1 MSEQKI
7 LKDEKEEH
15 LLFRSRAFAAAIIV
29 FLLLSVIGVRL
40 FYLQVTNHEHLTQLS
55 QENYQ
60 KRIPTPPV
68 RGQIYDRNGIVLADN
83 KIEYVLEVTRDKA
96 KNMDEDIATLQTM
109 IDISQKDINKFKQ
122 QLRLNS
128 RFQPVILRSALTE
141 EEIAIFS
148 VNRFRFPG
156 FAVNIRT
163 ERVYPFGS
171 VASHVIGYVGRIDT
185 RDLERL
191 GKNEYKGSTHV
202 GKTGIERFYE
212 SRLHGKAGFK
222 EVEMDAHSEPQR
234 TLAEESPIS
243 GEDLFL
249 SIDLDLQIKA
259 ENLLQGQRGAIVALD
274 PRNGEVLAMASVPM
288 FDSNLFVN
296 GISYKNYNAL
306 RDNPDRPLFNRAL
319 QGAYPPGS
327 TIKPAAA
334 LVGLNQE
341 VVTPKRTV
349 FGRGFFQIPG
359 TKHRYRC
366 WKKTGHGHISMNRA
380 IYQSC
385 DVYFYDLAYRMG
397 VEKYSAA
404 MSEFGFGS
412 KTGID
417 LPHERSG
424 LMPTPAWKEKR
435 HKTSWYPGDT
445 VNIGIGQ
452 GYWTASPLQLAH
464 STGIIAMR
472 GKRMMPHVL
481 RAVRISRNLP
491 EKLVSPQPLPS
502 VIADQR
508 HWDEVIQGMVNVVH
522 GPMGTARRSGD
533 GAKYRFAGKTGTA
546 QVFGIA
552 QNKTYDAS
560 KIAKRLHDHSLFV
573 AFAPLDNPTIA
584 ISVIVENGGGGSAVA
599 APIARQ
605 LLDAYLLPK
614 PTAEPIQADTQD
626 AGESDNQ
633 SVENQTEDE
642 NGNA

>member
-1 MSEQKI
+1 MSEARI
-7 LKDEKEEH
+7 LKDEKEEYQ
-15 LLFRSRAFAAAIIV
+15 LFRSRAIAAGLIV
-29 FLLLSVIGVRL
+29 LFLLSIIAVRL
-40 FYLQVTNHEHLTQLS
+40 FYLQISNHEHLTQLA

-60 KRIPTPPV
+60 KRIPIPPV

-83 KIEYVLEVTRDKA
+83 KIEYVLEVVR
-96 KNMDEDIATLQTM
+96 DIAKDMDKNIAVLQQL
-109 IDISQKDINKFKQ
+109 IPISTKEVNKFKQ
-122 QLRLNS
+122 QLRVNS

-148 VNRFRFPG
+148 VNQYRFPG

-163 ERVYPFGS
+163 ERVYPLGS

-212 SRLHGKAGFK
+212 DRLHGKAGFK
-222 EVEMDAHSEPQR
+222 KVEMDAHSEPQR

-249 SIDLDLQIKA
+249 SIDLELQIKA
-259 ENLLQGQRGAIVALD
+259 EQLLEGKRGAIVAMD

-306 RDNPDRPLFNRAL
+306 RDDMDRPLFNRAL

-327 TIKPAAA
+327 TIKPVAG
-334 LVGLNQE
+334 LVGLDE
-341 VVTPKRTV
+341 GVVTNKRSV
-349 FGRGFFQIPG
+349 YGKGFFQIPG
-359 TKHRYRC
+359 TRRHYRC
-366 WKKTGHGHISMNRA
+366 WKKTGHGHVSLNRA

-397 VEKYSAA
+397 IDRYSKA
-404 MSEFGFGS
+404 MSKFGFGK

-424 LMPTPAWKEKR
+424 LMPTPEWKLRR
-435 HKTSWYPGDT
+435 HKTNWYPGDT
-445 VNIGIGQ
+445 VNVGIGQ

-464 STGIIAMR
+464 ATATVAMR
-472 GKRMMPHVL
+472 GQRMMPHVL
-481 RAVRISRNLP
+481 RAVRVSRNLP
-491 EKLVSPQPLPS
+491 EKRVSPIALPS
-502 VIADQR
+502 VSARQSQ
-508 HWDEVIQGMVNVVH
+508 WDAVVQGMVNVVH
-522 GPMGTARRSGD
+522 GPMGTARGSGA
-533 GAKYRFAGKTGTA
+533 GAKYRYAGKTGTA

-552 QNKTYDAS
+552 QNKTYNAS
-560 KIAKRLHDHSLFV
+560 KLAKRLHDHSLFV
-573 AFAPLDNPTIA
+573 AFAPLSNPRIA
-584 ISVIVENGGGGSAVA
+584 LSVIVENGGSGSAVA
-599 APIARQ
+599 APLARQ
-605 LLDAYLLPK
+605 LLDSYLLPK
-614 PTAEPIQADTQD
+614 PEKTEEGDAKQKKQALD
-626 AGESDNQ
+626 ESKKKANNN
-633 SVENQTEDE
+633 V
-642 NGNA
+642 

>member
-1 MSEQKI
+1 MSEKKI

-15 LLFRSRAFAAAIIV
+15 LLFRSRAIVAALV
-29 FLLLSVIGVRL
+29 VTLLLSVIGVRL
-40 FYLQVTNHEHLTQLS
+40 FYLQITNHDHLTELS

-96 KNMDEDIATLQTM
+96 KQMDEDIATLQEM
-109 IDISQKDINKFKQ
+109 ISITPKDIKKFKQ

-222 EVEMDAHSEPQR
+222 KVEMDAHSEPQR

-249 SIDLDLQIKA
+249 SIDLELQTKA
-259 ENLLQGQRGAIVALD
+259 ENLLQGQRGAIVAMD
-274 PRNGEVLAMASVPM
+274 PRNGEILAMVSVPM

-327 TIKPAAA
+327 TIKPVAG
-334 LVGLNQE
+334 LVGLNE
-341 VVTPKRTV
+341 DVVTTKRSV

-366 WKKTGHGHISMNRA
+366 WKKTGHGHVSLNKA

-397 VEKYSAA
+397 IEKYSKA
-404 MSEFGFGS
+404 MNQFGFGS

-424 LMPTPAWKEKR
+424 LMPTPEWKQRR

-464 STGIIAMR
+464 ATSIIAMR

-481 RAVRISRNLP
+481 KAVRVSRNLP
-491 EKLVSPQPLPS
+491 EKQVVPQPLPS
-502 VIADQR
+502 VIADKA
-508 HWDEVIQGMVNVVH
+508 HWDSVIQGMVNVVH
-522 GPMGTARRSGD
+522 GPMGTARRSGQ

-552 QNKTYDAS
+552 QNKTYNAA
-560 KIAKRLHDHSLFV
+560 KLAKRLHDHSLFV
-573 AFAPLDNPTIA
+573 AFAPLENPTIA

-599 APIARQ
+599 APLARE

-614 PTAEPIQADTQD
+614 PAPIEAGKEDD
-626 AGESDNQ
+626 AKEKKNVGQKANKKK
-633 SVENQTEDE
+633 N
-642 NGNA
+642 NA

>member
-1 MSEQKI
+1 MSEKKI

-15 LLFRSRAFAAAIIV
+15 LLFRSRAIVAALIV
-29 FLLLSVIGVRL
+29 ILLLTVIGVRL
-40 FYLQVTNHEHLTQLS
+40 FYLQVTDHDHLTELS

-96 KNMDEDIATLQTM
+96 DKMEEDILTLQEM
-109 IDISQKDINKFKQ
+109 ISITPKDINKFRQ

-148 VNRFRFPG
+148 VNGFRFPG
-156 FAVNIRT
+156 FEVNIRT
-163 ERVYPFGS
+163 ERVYPFGPI
-171 VASHVIGYVGRIDT
+171 ASHVIGYVGRIDT

-222 EVEMDAHSEPQR
+222 KVEMDAHSEPQR
-234 TLAEESPIS
+234 TLEEESPIS

-259 ENLLQGQRGAIVALD
+259 ENLLQGQRGAIVAMD
-274 PRNGEVLAMASVPM
+274 PRNGEILAMVSVPM

-306 RDNPDRPLFNRAL
+306 RDDPDRPLFNRAL

-327 TIKPAAA
+327 TIKPVAA
-334 LVGLNQE
+334 LAGLTNE
-341 VVTPKRTV
+341 TVTTKRSV

-359 TKHRYRC
+359 TRHRYRC
-366 WKKTGHGHISMNRA
+366 WKKTGHGHVSLNRA

-397 VEKYSAA
+397 IEKYSAA
-404 MSEFGFGS
+404 MNKFGFGS

-424 LMPTPAWKEKR
+424 LMPTPAWKSRR

-464 STGIIAMR
+464 ATAIVAMR

-481 RAVRISRNLP
+481 KAVRISRNLP
-491 EKLVSPQPLPS
+491 EKAVSPQELPS
-502 VIADQR
+502 VVAKSS
-508 HWDEVIQGMVNVVH
+508 HWDAVIQGMVNVVH
-522 GPMGTARRSGD
+522 GPRGTARRSGA

-552 QNKTYDAS
+552 QNKTYNAS
-560 KIAKRLHDHSLFV
+560 KLAKRLHDHSLFV
-573 AFAPLDNPTIA
+573 AFAPLENPTIA

-599 APIARQ
+599 APLARK
-605 LLDAYLLPK
+605 LLDSYLLPK
-614 PTAEPIQADTQD
+614 PDPVKEEKEEDD
-626 AGESDNQ
+626 KDKKK
-633 SVENQTEDE
+633 VEKKANKK
-642 NGNA
+642 NNNV

>member
-1 MSEQKI
+1 MFEKKI

-15 LLFRSRAFAAAIIV
+15 LLFRSRAIAAAVIV

-40 FYLQVTNHEHLTQLS
+40 FYLQITNHEHLTQLS

-83 KIEYVLEVTRDKA
+83 KIEYVLEIVKDKA
-96 KNMDEDIATLQTM
+96 KNLDDNIALLQKL
-109 IDISQKDINKFKQ
+109 IPISKKDISKFRQK
-122 QLRLNS
+122 LRINS
-128 RFQPVILRSALTE
+128 RFQPVVLRSALTE

-148 VNRFRFPG
+148 VNQYRFPG

-191 GKNEYKGSTHV
+191 GKDEYKGSTHV
-202 GKTGIERFYE
+202 GKTGVERFYE

-222 EVEMDAHSEPQR
+222 KVEMDAHSEPQR
-234 TLAEESPIS
+234 TLAEESPVS

-249 SIDLDLQIKA
+249 TIDLALQIKA
-259 ENLLQGQRGAIVALD
+259 EQLLEGQRGAVVAID

-306 RDNPDRPLFNRAL
+306 RDNPERPLFNRAL

-334 LVGLNQE
+334 LAGLNSE
-341 VVTPKRTV
+341 IVTPKRSV
-349 FGRGFFQIPG
+349 YGRGFFQIPG

-366 WKKTGHGHISMNRA
+366 WKKTGHGHISVNRA

-397 VEKYSAA
+397 VERYSEA
-404 MSEFGFGS
+404 MSKFGFGQ

-424 LMPTPAWKEKR
+424 LMPTPAWKARR

-464 STGIIAMR
+464 STATIATKGR
-472 GKRMMPHVL
+472 RITPHVL
-481 RAVRISRNLP
+481 KSVRASRNLP
-491 EKLVSPQPLPS
+491 EKPTRINFLPS
-502 VIADQR
+502 VIADDK
-508 HWDEVIQGMVNVVH
+508 HWNTVIQGMVNVVH
-522 GPMGTARRSGD
+522 GPMGTARGSGA
-533 GAKYRFAGKTGTA
+533 GAKYRYAGKTGTA

-552 QNKTYDAS
+552 QNKTYNAS
-560 KIAKRLHDHSLFV
+560 KLAKRLHDHSLFV
-573 AFAPLDNPTIA
+573 AFAPLENPRIA
-584 ISVIVENGGGGSAVA
+584 LSVIVENGGGGSAVA
-599 APIARQ
+599 APLARK
-605 LLDAYLLPK
+605 LLDSYLLPK
-614 PTAEPIQADTQD
+614 PVTIKADSTKKATEQPPKKN
-626 AGESDNQ
+626 DN
-633 SVENQTEDE
+633 T
-642 NGNA
+642 

>member
-1 MSEQKI
+1 MSEEKI
-7 LKDEKEEH
+7 LKDEKEEQT
-15 LLFRSRAFAAAIIV
+15 LFRSRAIVAAV
-29 FLLLSVIGVRL
+29 VVSLLLSIIGIRL
-40 FYLQVTNHEHLTQLS
+40 FYLQITNHEHLTQLS

-109 IDISQKDINKFKQ
+109 IDISQKDINKFRQ

-128 RFQPVILRSALTE
+128 RFQPVILKSALTE

-156 FAVNIRT
+156 FEVNIRT

-222 EVEMDAHSEPQR
+222 KVEMDAHSEPQR

-249 SIDLDLQIKA
+249 SIDLELQIKA
-259 ENLLQGQRGAIVALD
+259 ETLLQGQRGAIVALD
-274 PRNGEVLAMASVPM
+274 PRNGEILAMASVPM
-288 FDSNLFVN
+288 FDPNLFVN
-296 GISYKNYNAL
+296 GISYKDYNAL

-334 LVGLNQE
+334 LVGLNQG
-341 VVTPKRTV
+341 VVTPKRSV

-366 WKKTGHGHISMNRA
+366 WKKTGHGHISLNRA

-397 VEKYSAA
+397 IEKYSAA
-404 MSEFGFGS
+404 MSEFGFGK

-424 LMPTPAWKEKR
+424 LMPTPAWKKKR

-464 STGIIAMR
+464 STAIIAMR
-472 GKRMMPHVL
+472 GQRMVPHVL
-481 RAVRISRNLP
+481 RAVRVSRDLP
-491 EKLVSPQPLPS
+491 EKRVNPQSLPS
-502 VIADQR
+502 VIADDKY
-508 HWDEVIQGMVNVVH
+508 WDAVIQGMVNVVH
-522 GPMGTARRSGD
+522 GPMGTAKRSG
-533 GAKYRFAGKTGTA
+533 ANAQYRFAGKTGTA

-552 QNKTYDAS
+552 QNKTYNAA
-560 KIAKRLHDHSLFV
+560 KLAKRLHDHSLFV
-573 AFAPLDNPTIA
+573 AFAPLENPRIA
-584 ISVIVENGGGGSAVA
+584 VSVIVENGGGGSTVA

-614 PTAEPIQADTQD
+614 PAPAEPKNDSKDGSKNAKSNTQKQP
-626 AGESDNQ
+626 NH
-633 SVENQTEDE
+633 T
-642 NGNA
+642 

>member
-1 MSEQKI
+1 MSEARI
-7 LKDEKEEH
+7 LKDEKEEYQ
-15 LLFRSRAFAAAIIV
+15 LFRSRAIAAGLIV
-29 FLLLSVIGVRL
+29 LFLLSIIAVRL
-40 FYLQVTNHEHLTQLS
+40 FYLQISNHEHLTQLA

-60 KRIPTPPV
+60 KRIPIPPV

-83 KIEYVLEVTRDKA
+83 KIEYVLEVVR
-96 KNMDEDIATLQTM
+96 DIAKDMDKNIAVLQQL
-109 IDISQKDINKFKQ
+109 IPISTKEVNKFKQ
-122 QLRLNS
+122 QLRVNS

-148 VNRFRFPG
+148 VNQYRFPG

-163 ERVYPFGS
+163 ERVYPLGS

-212 SRLHGKAGFK
+212 DRLHGKAGFK
-222 EVEMDAHSEPQR
+222 KVEMDAHSEPQR

-249 SIDLDLQIKA
+249 SIDLELQIKA
-259 ENLLQGQRGAIVALD
+259 EQLLEGKRGAIVAMD

-306 RDNPDRPLFNRAL
+306 RDDMDRPLFNRAL

-327 TIKPAAA
+327 TIKPVAG
-334 LVGLNQE
+334 LVGLDE
-341 VVTPKRTV
+341 GVVTNKRSV
-349 FGRGFFQIPG
+349 YGKGFFQIPG
-359 TKHRYRC
+359 TRRHYRC
-366 WKKTGHGHISMNRA
+366 WKKTGHGHVSLNRA

-397 VEKYSAA
+397 IDRYSKA
-404 MSEFGFGS
+404 MSKFGFGK

-424 LMPTPAWKEKR
+424 LMPTPEWKLRR
-435 HKTSWYPGDT
+435 HKTNWYPGDT
-445 VNIGIGQ
+445 VNVGIGQ

-464 STGIIAMR
+464 ATATVAMR
-472 GKRMMPHVL
+472 GQRMMPHVL
-481 RAVRISRNLP
+481 RAVRVSRNLP
-491 EKLVSPQPLPS
+491 EKRVSPIALPS
-502 VIADQR
+502 VSARQSQ
-508 HWDEVIQGMVNVVH
+508 WDAVVQGMVNVVH
-522 GPMGTARRSGD
+522 GPMGTARGSGA
-533 GAKYRFAGKTGTA
+533 GAKYRYAGKTGTA

-552 QNKTYDAS
+552 QNKTYNAS
-560 KIAKRLHDHSLFV
+560 KLAKRLHDHSLFV
-573 AFAPLDNPTIA
+573 AFAPLSNPRIA
-584 ISVIVENGGGGSAVA
+584 LSVIVENGGSGSAVA
-599 APIARQ
+599 APLARQ
-605 LLDAYLLPK
+605 LLDSYLLPK
-614 PTAEPIQADTQD
+614 PAKTEEEGDAKQKKQALD
-626 AGESDNQ
+626 ESKKKANNN
-633 SVENQTEDE
+633 V
-642 NGNA
+642 

>member
-1 MSEQKI
+1 MSEKKI
-7 LKDEKEEH
+7 LKDEKQEH
-15 LLFRSRAFAAAIIV
+15 LLFRSRAIVAALVVA
-29 FLLLSVIGVRL
+29 LLLSVIGVRL
-40 FYLQVTNHEHLTQLS
+40 FYLQITNHEHLTELS

-96 KNMDEDIATLQTM
+96 KNMDEDIATLQEM
-109 IDISQKDINKFKQ
+109 ISITPKDINKFKQ

-222 EVEMDAHSEPQR
+222 KVEMDAHSEPQR

-249 SIDLDLQIKA
+249 SIDLELQTKA
-259 ENLLQGQRGAIVALD
+259 ENLLQGQRGAIVAMD
-274 PRNGEVLAMASVPM
+274 PRNGEVLAMVSVPM

-334 LVGLNQE
+334 LVGLNE
-341 VVTPKRTV
+341 DVVTQKRSV

-366 WKKTGHGHISMNRA
+366 WKKTGHGHISLNRA

-397 VEKYSAA
+397 VEKYSKA
-404 MSEFGFGS
+404 MNQFGFGS

-424 LMPTPAWKEKR
+424 LMPTPAWKERR

-464 STGIIAMR
+464 STAIIAMR

-481 RAVRISRNLP
+481 KAIRISRNLP
-491 EKLVSPQPLPS
+491 EKEVNPQPLPS
-502 VIADQR
+502 VIADKA
-508 HWDEVIQGMVNVVH
+508 HWDAVIQGMVNTVH
-522 GPMGTARRSGD
+522 GPMGTARRSGE

-552 QNKTYDAS
+552 QNKTYNAS
-560 KIAKRLHDHSLFV
+560 KLAKRLHDHSLFV
-573 AFAPLDNPTIA
+573 AFAPLENPTIA

-599 APIARQ
+599 APLARK

-614 PTAEPIQADTQD
+614 EEPIEANKEDDT
-626 AGESDNQ
+626 
-633 SVENQTEDE
+633 DE
-642 NGNA
+642 KKVGQKPNKKNNNA

>member
-1 MSEQKI
+1 MSEKKI

-15 LLFRSRAFAAAIIV
+15 LLFRSRAIVAALV
-29 FLLLSVIGVRL
+29 VLLLLSVICVRL
-40 FYLQVTNHEHLTQLS
+40 FYLQVTNHEHLTELS

-83 KIEYVLEVTRDKA
+83 KIEYVLEVTLDKA
-96 KNMDEDIATLQTM
+96 KNLDENIALLEKM
-109 IDISQKDINKFKQ
+109 IPITPKDLNKFRQ

-148 VNRFRFPG
+148 VNRYRFPG

-222 EVEMDAHSEPQR
+222 KVEMDAHSEPQR

-249 SIDLDLQIKA
+249 SIDLALQVKA
-259 ENLLQGQRGAIVALD
+259 ESLLEGKRGAVVALD
-274 PRNGEVLAMASVPM
+274 PRNGEILAMASVPM

-327 TIKPAAA
+327 TIKPPAA
-334 LVGLNQE
+334 LVGLNSG
-341 VVTPKRTV
+341 VVNNKRSV
-349 FGRGFFQIPG
+349 YGRGFFQIPG

-366 WKKTGHGHISMNRA
+366 WKKTGHGHISLNRA

-397 VEKYSAA
+397 VERYSKA
-404 MSEFGFGS
+404 MTQFGFGS

-424 LMPTPAWKEKR
+424 LMPTPAWKAKR

-464 STGIIAMR
+464 ATAAIAMR
-472 GKRMMPHVL
+472 GQRMMPHVL

-491 EKLVSPQPLPS
+491 EKLVNPQPLPS
-502 VIADQR
+502 IIADDS
-508 HWDEVIQGMVNVVH
+508 HWDAVIQGMVNVVH
-522 GPMGTARRSGD
+522 GPMGTARRSGA

-552 QNKTYDAS
+552 QNKTYNAS
-560 KIAKRLHDHSLFV
+560 KLAKRLHDHSLFV
-573 AFAPLDNPTIA
+573 AFAPLNNPRIA
-584 ISVIVENGGGGSAVA
+584 ISIIVENGGGGSAVA
-599 APIARQ
+599 APLARE

-614 PTAEPIQADTQD
+614 PVTPIQTETPDEADNDSAQQQTNKKKN
-626 AGESDNQ
+626 DN
-633 SVENQTEDE
+633 
-642 NGNA
+642 A